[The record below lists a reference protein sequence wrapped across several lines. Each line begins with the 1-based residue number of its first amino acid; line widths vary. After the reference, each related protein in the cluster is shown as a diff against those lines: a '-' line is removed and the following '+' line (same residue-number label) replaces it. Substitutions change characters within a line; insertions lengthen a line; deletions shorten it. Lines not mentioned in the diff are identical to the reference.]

1 MPGLSVS
8 GLENKLIENVFKNS
22 RLSSAGLQGD
32 AAIGAMNTAE
42 LLTRY
47 AFKDFV
53 AYFVKLEQ
61 LAQAR
66 RQQQLQAISPLTG
79 AAPVSTAFSP
89 LKSVSLHLDISID
102 SFRNV
107 AAEDVDDGQPVNVHE
122 VSTAAGKARDIEI
135 RIPQL
140 QADGSVSYSV
150 SVIHLAVTP
159 SQLDQ
164 TTEAGMS
171 GQSGDWSLAAAAG
184 SAGDGDDFYSKMV
197 AGSAVGTTVWQYS
210 NDDAMSLVENEKK
223 QSALQAQQAMAALIE
238 VAGNIV
244 KYLNSIQINTAFHLS
259 KEESDLV
266 QEALEKGSDTVV
278 SQRLLQVFKD
288 KKRLL
293 EKINKELKKHQ
304 EELEKAEAGLPL
316 TGSEAAKAD
325 TTAKSDVEKAKAQI
339 QARLKYIRKL
349 LEEMQH
355 IEILAEEQQP
365 IGAGQIGELM
375 KAFNEANMQSMASS
389 FG

>member
-61 LAQAR
+61 LAQSR

-79 AAPVSTAFSP
+79 ATPASTAFSP

-102 SFRNV
+102 SFKNV
-107 AAEDVDDGQPVNVHE
+107 AAEDVHDGQPVNVHE

-164 TTEAGMS
+164 TTEAGQS

-184 SAGDGDDFYSKMV
+184 SAGEGDDFYSKMV
-197 AGSAVGTTVWQYS
+197 TGSCVGTTVWQYS

-223 QSALQAQQAMAALIE
+223 QSALQAEQAMAALIE
-238 VAGNIV
+238 AASNIV
-244 KYLNSIQINTAFHLS
+244 KYLNSIQINTAFHLN
-259 KEESDLV
+259 KEESELV
-266 QEALEKGSDTVV
+266 QEALEKGSDLVV
-278 SQRLLQVFKD
+278 NQRLLQVFKD

-293 EKINKELKKHQ
+293 EKFEKELKKHQ
-304 EELEKAEAGLPL
+304 EELEKAQASLPL
-316 TGSEAAKAD
+316 TGSESDKG
-325 TTAKSDVEKAKAQI
+325 KSDVEKVKVQI

-349 LEEMQH
+349 LEEIQH
-355 IEILAEEQQP
+355 IEILAEEKQP

-389 FG
+389 FSA